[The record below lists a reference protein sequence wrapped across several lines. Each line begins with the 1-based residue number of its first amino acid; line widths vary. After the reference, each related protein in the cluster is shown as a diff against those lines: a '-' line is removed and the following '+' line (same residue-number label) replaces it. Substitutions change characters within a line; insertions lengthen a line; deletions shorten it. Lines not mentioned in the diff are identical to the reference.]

1 MLIDN
6 QSHSRRSDYLGL
18 YWAMATKTNDTQY
31 ATFTRCAIYS
41 KLMAVPINLQ
51 LEQCTNS
58 QTFNIQLETIWA
70 DTCQKNCFGLLILGP
85 KILNPNPVQSY
96 KVQPDSSWA
105 DSFQKKC
112 FGL

>member
-51 LEQCTNS
+51 LEQCTNFQHS
-58 QTFNIQLETIWA
+58 ARNDMA
-70 DTCQKNCFGLLILGP
+70 DTGQKTAFG
-85 KILNPNPVQSY
+85 Y
-96 KVQPDSSWA
+96 
-105 DSFQKKC
+105 
-112 FGL
+112 